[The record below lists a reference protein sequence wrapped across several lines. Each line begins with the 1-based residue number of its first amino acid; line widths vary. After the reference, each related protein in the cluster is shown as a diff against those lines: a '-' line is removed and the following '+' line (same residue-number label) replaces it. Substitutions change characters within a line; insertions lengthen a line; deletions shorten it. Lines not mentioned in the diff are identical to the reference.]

1 MKATT
6 RNALLAG
13 NAFDRMRSA
22 HVSDGAC
29 HRPGVA
35 GLLPPDDYWTYVPSS
50 CDRSFGLDALRTGP
64 DLRSALDDLVL
75 KAHFVAP
82 VVAEHVLVR
91 ERPAIDDIAGFFLEA
106 TGALRLPLVADDCMV
121 ISGESSVDQL
131 VTVSAVPTGDRM
143 LYQLSLA
150 SFAISAPVLVTVR
163 LFRGLSLAF
172 GVCAFP
178 DADLIGTLGLNPAG
192 KGLRSYIESPTRQ
205 RPCFVMKRPTTPTNR
220 ERAYVRLTAMILNA
234 LGPTAV
240 NDRLFAELADGWE
253 DRNDVLAFAPGSTTP
268 TVLGYVSDYDLPDD
282 LDAFLE
288 SCPLLE
294 AMTGVGDVIDG
305 MSQHGCPASANWAL
319 GQTGRIT
326 LSKVA
331 QSGARFR
338 GAMSQIEAPA
348 PPAPEAIET
357 APSLVLPPPDTDRF
371 LAEAERTRLPEP
383 LSLDDEGF
391 PRTAQDV
398 SRWVDERFQDAIV
411 ILPRARRMLA
421 KSDHPDPRRLAQAIA
436 LLAGAKL
443 RAYRGDRAA
452 VAQFDAELLSLRLR
466 DGFSNAELLRGHT
479 GGAYVIEHQGRQML
493 LDRHLA
499 STTSGFNDPRLIR
512 IYYVYDKICSMIVI
526 GSLPGHLPTSRS

>member
-1 MKATT
+1 M
-6 RNALLAG
+6 
-13 NAFDRMRSA
+13 
-22 HVSDGAC
+22 
-29 HRPGVA
+29 
-35 GLLPPDDYWTYVPSS
+35 
-50 CDRSFGLDALRTGP
+50 
-64 DLRSALDDLVL
+64 
-75 KAHFVAP
+75 
-82 VVAEHVLVR
+82 
-91 ERPAIDDIAGFFLEA
+91 
-106 TGALRLPLVADDCMV
+106 
-121 ISGESSVDQL
+121 
-131 VTVSAVPTGDRM
+131 
-143 LYQLSLA
+143 
-150 SFAISAPVLVTVR
+150 
-163 LFRGLSLAF
+163 
-172 GVCAFP
+172 
-178 DADLIGTLGLNPAG
+178 
-192 KGLRSYIESPTRQ
+192 RSYIESPTRQ
-205 RPCFVMKRPTTPTNR
+205 RPCFVMKRPATPTNR

-240 NDRLFAELADGWE
+240 NDRLFPELADGWD

-268 TVLGYVSDYDLPDD
+268 TVLGYVSEYDLPDD

-348 PPAPEAIET
+348 PPAPAAIET

-493 LDRHLA
+493 LERHLA

-512 IYYVYDKICSMIVI
+512 IYYVYDKICSKIVI